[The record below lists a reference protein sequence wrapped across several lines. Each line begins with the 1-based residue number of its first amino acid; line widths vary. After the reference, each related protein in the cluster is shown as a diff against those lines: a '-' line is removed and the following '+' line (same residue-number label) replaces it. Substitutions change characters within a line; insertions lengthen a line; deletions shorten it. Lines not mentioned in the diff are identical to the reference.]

1 YKVTGVQTCLF
12 RSVGGSASGNVALT
26 ANGAAADLAAT
37 VDRKAITAARGSISV
52 TAGRDILLGTAGA
65 NFDNDVRAD
74 GSVTLAAP
82 GDIVI
87 DGLANVVSD
96 DFLND
101 TSGGVTATAGGAI
114 NIVNN
119 QGAGASLGAGGNG
132 DVVLTAGA
140 D

>member
-1 YKVTGVQTCLF
+1 
-12 RSVGGSASGNVALT
+12 
-26 ANGAAADLAAT
+26 
-37 VDRKAITAARGSISV
+37 
-52 TAGRDILLGTAGA
+52 
-65 NFDNDVRAD
+65 
-74 GSVTLAAP
+74 VTLAAP

-140 D
+140 DNFLNLTAPTATALFANSGDVTVNADRVHIDSASGITAASGVLTFQPRTA